1 MLIRTLG
8 VVLLVAGIASIV
20 AIAVP
25 SITGTPFGSSISTGG
40 QLSISKDGV
49 YLTSS
54 MCTSLPYSE
63 AYQTYLAIRLV
74 SHTISPWMIK
84 IRNPAAIRLHV
95 YIAPGCRSPQP
106 PPPRVES
113 FREID
118 YAIRLSLMSQTA
130 SKTSILVYHNLP
142 WRASIDV
149 TRLGGRSV
157 TIVVVYY
164 LPASSFDVIGY
175 GNTIPGTQAL
185 QQALQTSLVY
195 STPLGRGVSSLEIT
209 IRTAMKPRI
218 TILSFTRALSII
230 VAGLLVIAVDAGL
243 HPEYYRG
250 KWSVFKRLAEA
261 LGLSRKEQGY

>member
-8 VVLLVAGIASIV
+8 IVLLVAGVASII

-25 SITGTPFGSSISTGG
+25 SITGSPFGSSMSTGG
-40 QLSISKDGV
+40 QLSISKDGI

-54 MCTSLPYSE
+54 MCTSLPYSD
-63 AYQTYLAIRLV
+63 AYQTYLAIKLV
-74 SHTISPWMIK
+74 SRTASPWIIK
-84 IRNPAAIRLHV
+84 IGNPGAIKLHV
-95 YIAPGCRSPQP
+95 YIAPGCQSPPP

-118 YAIRLSLMSQTA
+118 YTIKFSLMSRIR

-142 WRASIDV
+142 WRTSIDV

-164 LPASSFDVIGY
+164 LPASSFDVISY

-185 QQALQTSLVY
+185 QQALQSSLVY
-195 STPLGRGVSSLEIT
+195 NTPLGRGIGSLEIT

-218 TILSFTRALSII
+218 TMLSVARASSII

-250 KWSVFKRLAEA
+250 RWSMFRRLAGA
-261 LGLSRKEQGY
+261 LGLSKRE